1 MKVINT
7 LFFRAT
13 LVLVLVSVYFTIYSK
28 ISFIEIK
35 FSTDA
40 EDLNVLYTSTD
51 IHIYL
56 SCGLLWQNYKYVLQE
71 SCLFNHVTYLSRVL
85 SLR

>member
-7 LFFRAT
+7 LFFRST

-28 ISFIEIK
+28 TSSIEIK

-51 IHIYL
+51 IHIF
-56 SCGLLWQNYKYVLQE
+56 SIVWAIMAELQIR
-71 SCLFNHVTYLSRVL
+71 FINIMFV
-85 SLR
+85 